1 MSDSRD
7 SNTHPESNSG
17 DRASSSSTN
26 REPWETPRV
35 LVSEPFGSA
44 QVGMDG
50 DPMEG
55 ILYGPS

>member
-1 MSDSRD
+1 MSDQKNRS
-7 SNTHPESNSG
+7 TGPEPNPA
-17 DRASSSSTN
+17 DPPPASTN

-35 LVSEPFGSA
+35 LVSEPFESA
-44 QVGMDG
+44 QTGMDG